1 MAAEIS
7 PLSPVSQTPTR
18 RYKSPLRVDPF
29 ALIPYILLIVLV
41 GLIFAQNPRLMSW
54 RFVEI
59 KSNAAFTLILVTVG
73 QSLVILSGGIDLSVG
88 GVIALTNSLA
98 ATQMTN
104 DTGSIV
110 AWTIIIIL
118 IGFAA
123 GLINGFIVSVM
134 RVTPFIATLA
144 TWSIFNGLALLVLE
158 DPGGSVPAMLKD
170 FVRGSQGGIPNPI
183 VFTLIIVVAW
193 LLFRRSRWGIRL
205 YAVGSHEAHAYFN
218 GTKLTQVRMT
228 AYVGAGVFA
237 ALAGLYRTIEIGKGS
252 PIAGDPFILQSV
264 AAALVGGIAL
274 SGGRGNLVSAIVGA
288 FIMLFINDLI
298 QFSGVSS
305 FYTPMIQGIL
315 LIIAV
320 FVNSLGYRMKL
331 RRALAQ

>member
-1 MAAEIS
+1 VTARTGTLES
-7 PLSPVSQTPTR
+7 GGQTTTR
-18 RYKSPLRVDPF
+18 RYKTPLRIEPV

-41 GLIFAQNPRLMSW
+41 ALIFAQNPRLMSW

-59 KSNAAFTLILVTVG
+59 KSNAAFTLILVTIG

-98 ATQMTN
+98 ATQMT
-104 DTGSIV
+104 DDPGSIV
-110 AWTIIIIL
+110 AWTIIIVL

-123 GLINGFIVSVM
+123 GLLNGFIVSIM

-158 DPGGSVPAMLKD
+158 DPGGSVPDLLKD
-170 FVRGSQGGIPNPI
+170 FVRGDQLGIPNSI
-183 VFTLIIVVAW
+183 VMTLVIIAAW
-193 LLFRRSRWGIRL
+193 LFFRRSRWGIRL

-218 GTKLTQVRMT
+218 GTKLTQTRML

-288 FIMLFINDLI
+288 FIMLFINDLV

-305 FYTPMIQGIL
+305 FYTPMIQGLL
-315 LIIAV
+315 LILAV
-320 FVNSLGYRMKL
+320 FINSTAYRMKL
-331 RRALAQ
+331 RKALAQ